1 MRVTCNGY
9 VVPDDDAWIY
19 RYFGYQ
25 VICPADIRQAI
36 QDNPEGEE
44 LILEINS
51 GGGSVFDGFEMYSV
65 LRGANIPTRAEI
77 QSLAASAASTIALGC
92 DQVWISPV
100 GQMMIHL
107 PSTITEGDRV
117 AHKESIKILD
127 GITQSILNG
136 YELKVK
142 GKRSRE
148 ELARMMA
155 SSTWMPAQEAL
166 DAGLVDG
173 ILYLDEEEAI
183 LPRNITN
190 AAGGALR
197 AVAGFSGLPDAAML
211 RAEYQR
217 RNPVSDSDTDPKDP
231 TGEEPDHNMDSWQA
245 KARLD
250 IEKYRF

>member
-25 VICPADIRQAI
+25 VISPADIRQAVR
-36 QDNPEGEE
+36 DNPEGEE
-44 LILEINS
+44 LVLEINS
-51 GGGSVFDGFEMYSV
+51 SGGSVFDGFEMYTV
-65 LRGANIPTRAEI
+65 LRAANIPTRAEI
-77 QSLAASAASTIALGC
+77 QSLAASAASTMALGC

-100 GQMMIHL
+100 AQMMIHL
-107 PSTITEGDRV
+107 PSTTTNGDRV

-148 ELARMMA
+148 ELTRMVTA
-155 SSTWMPAQEAL
+155 STWMPAQEAL

-173 ILYLDEEEAI
+173 ILYLDEDETI

-197 AVAGFSGLPDAAML
+197 AVAGFSGLPDATLL
-211 RAEYQR
+211 RAEYHR
-217 RNPVSDSDTDPKDP
+217 RNPVPDSDIENQSP
-231 TGEEPDHNMDSWQA
+231 TGEAPDHHMDSWKAQ
-245 KARLD
+245 ARLD